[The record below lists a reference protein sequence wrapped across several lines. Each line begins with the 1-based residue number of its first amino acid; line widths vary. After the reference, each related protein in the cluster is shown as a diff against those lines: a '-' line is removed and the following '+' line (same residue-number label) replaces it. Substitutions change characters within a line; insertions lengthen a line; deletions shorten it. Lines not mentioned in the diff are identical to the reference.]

1 LLGGSESVFRMG
13 EGPQW
18 RVRYARRG
26 ALERRSEPWAN
37 QSGQIGRIPRGRGLL
52 STVRFFQ

>member
-1 LLGGSESVFRMG
+1 MG
-13 EGPQW
+13 DGPQW